1 MIFCKKHIAI
11 FFIFAIIANL
21 GTAQTP
27 QKFSY
32 QAVVRDVSG
41 NLLANKPI
49 GLRVGIL
56 QKLPNGTEVFAE
68 THKPQ
73 SNAHGLITAEV
84 GGGAAIVGVFNR
96 INWADGPFYIKTEID
111 PTGGSSYTISG
122 TVELLSV
129 PYALYAKTAAE
140 FKENDP
146 EFKKSVSAA
155 ITVQDTA
162 RWNAKLSSYT
172 ESDPLF
178 TGSVAKNI
186 GSADTQRWGNKQ
198 NKLVAGAGIKINKD
212 TISSTLSGG
221 TSHYI
226 GEKFGGGVIFYL
238 WKDSA
243 GKEHG
248 LIVSPTDLTN
258 SDWSNITTSVGPG
271 AQSYWDGLGN
281 SNAIV
286 AQSGHVSSAAKH
298 CLDLTLNGYSDWYL
312 PAVSEFYML
321 ANNYIAVART
331 LAAMPGATQ
340 ISTAKYWTST
350 EFAAQNVYSFYILF
364 YENKITHYYKNGY
377 PYAVRPIRSF

>member
-1 MIFCKKHIAI
+1 MIFCKKHLAI

-41 NLLANKPI
+41 NLLANKQI

-56 QKLPNGTEVFAE
+56 QKSPNGTEVFAE

-286 AQSGHVSSAAKH
+286 AQSGHLSSAAKQ

-377 PYAVRPIRSF
+377 SYAVRPIRSF